1 MRVDGLKN
9 STLYEERFGFK
20 ERNATFWFYAGLL
33 AVLLVCLTILS
44 YFSFCFYGVTVSG
57 DSMRQTLYSGENLL
71 MRYTDDFYKAD
82 YGDIIIV
89 RVDGYAEFEG
99 TDTSFLIK
107 RLIAKEGDKVRC
119 SHGQVEVL
127 YEGDTAWTSLDEP
140 YAYYPNESAKY
151 GYSFSEYTVEEGQ
164 IFFLGDNRTNSL
176 DSRYK
181 EPYGSRLNTL
191 YKETDVFGV
200 VPDWAVKYQKIL
212 NVLFFHGSMET
223 GNE

>member
-1 MRVDGLKN
+1 MKN
-9 STLYEERFGFK
+9 SLDTQLYEERFGFK
-20 ERNATFWFYAGLL
+20 ERNSSFWFYVVLL
-33 AVLLVCLTILS
+33 ALLLIFTTIVG
-44 YFSFCFYGVTVSG
+44 YFSICFYGVTVSG

-89 RVDGYAEFEG
+89 SVEKYDEFAG
-99 TDTSFLIK
+99 TDTQFLIK

-119 SHGQVEVL
+119 SNGQVEVW
-127 YEGDTAWTSLDEP
+127 YEGDETWTSLYEP
-140 YAYYPNESAKY
+140 YAYYPNELAKY
-151 GYSFSEYTVEEGQ
+151 TYSFSEYTVGEDE

-181 EPYGSRLNTL
+181 EPYGSRLDCL
-191 YKETDVFGV
+191 YKEEDIYGV
-200 VPDWAVKYQKIL
+200 VPQWAVKHQKVL
-212 NVLFFHGSMET
+212 NVLFFRGSMET